1 MEIIEAKHSGF
12 CYGVKRAVKMAE
24 ECIGKSEEIH
34 TLGPIIHNPQMVK
47 KLSDQGILVADQL
60 SEISDHSTVIIRSHG
75 VGPIVYQE
83 AQAKHLQIIDA
94 TCPHVNKAQQ
104 AAHQLLQEGYTVVV
118 IGERHHPEVKSI
130 VEWSDNTA
138 LVVQTTDEAAA
149 LPKVARLGIVAQTT
163 FVGEVFEAIIA
174 ILQEKCDEIKVS
186 RTICTATD
194 LRQQAALE
202 LASAV
207 DIMIVI
213 GGKNSA
219 NTTRLKQ
226 LCSDAGSRVYHIETA
241 EELQIEQF
249 EGVQTVG
256 ITAGASTPNWIIKE
270 VYQKMQE
277 FNQLLD
283 HGVKKLENDSIIQGK
298 VVGIRQNEVFV
309 DIGYKSEGVIAL
321 PELSFP
327 VPENASDIVN
337 EGQIIDVYV
346 LDAETDDGVV
356 KLSKVKADSMMAW
369 EKLEQALRDEQ
380 TVEGKVIEVVKGGV
394 RVAVFGISG
403 FIPASLLDLHFVEDL
418 SVYLNQTLALV
429 PTEVDSEKKRVVLS
443 RKVLLEKERLRKE
456 FELLENLAVGQI
468 LTGTVRR
475 IVDFGAFVDIGGM
488 DGLVHIS
495 DLSWHRV
502 KTPHEVVSIG
512 DVVKVIVLK
521 IDAKEK
527 RISLSLKQVGRDPW
541 LDVIEQFSVNMIAK
555 ATVKKIT
562 TFGAFA
568 ELVPGVEGLIHVSEM
583 SDQKVNKVEDVV
595 SIGQEVNVK
604 ILDINKENKRVSL
617 SISKAQEDVERKE
630 YTEYLGTQ
638 ENIGLTLGDQF
649 AHLFKNQK

>member
-47 KLSDQGILVADQL
+47 RLSDQGIWVADQL

-75 VGPIVYQE
+75 VGPTVYQE

-174 ILQEKCDEIKVS
+174 ILQGKCDEIKVS

-249 EGVQTVG
+249 EGVQKVG

-270 VYQKMQE
+270 VYQKVQE

-321 PELSFP
+321 SELAFP

-369 EKLEQALRDEQ
+369 DKLKQALRDEQ

-394 RVAVFGISG
+394 RVAVLGISG

-418 SVYLNQTLALV
+418 SVYLNQTLALI

-456 FELLENLAVGQI
+456 NELLENLAVGQI

-541 LDVIEQFSVNMIAK
+541 LDVIEQFSVNMIVK
-555 ATVKKIT
+555 VTVKKIT

-583 SDQKVNKVEDVV
+583 SEQKVNKVEDVV

-604 ILDINKENKRVSL
+604 ILDINKETKRVSL

-638 ENIGLTLGDQF
+638 GNTGLTLGDQF